1 MMLIEDYQGS
11 TRKENNQGFISTE
24 EDYQLYLDLIAERDK
39 QQKELDQLLVENV
52 LNNEEQHEGSQKM
65 DELDDDE

>member
-11 TRKENNQGFISTE
+11 TRKENNQGLISTE